1 MALIINQSLASASI
15 LDDELTMMSIANQ
28 NKIKNKLRVGTLGSK
43 FKTKQQES
51 SSPNRIY
58 GNNTEIKSHHPL
70 KEVLEKIKM
79 RETYQN
85 FAPLHSIHKMKE
97 A

>member
-43 FKTKQQES
+43 FKTKQ
-51 SSPNRIY
+51 
-58 GNNTEIKSHHPL
+58 
-70 KEVLEKIKM
+70 
-79 RETYQN
+79 
-85 FAPLHSIHKMKE
+85 
-97 A
+97 